1 MAEYDYTGLRVDS
14 FKFLTIGNQTF
25 TFSACRKVEITLV
38 SGTADIYDGEE
49 SKLSLSSVGG
59 VFSVEARQGFLLPD
73 FKVSLGLN
81 SSANIVFYQGE
92 ANQSPK
98 GR

>member
-25 TFSACRKVEITLV
+25 AFNACRKVEITLV

-49 SKLSLSSVGG
+49 SKLSLTNVGD
-59 VFSVEARQGFLLPD
+59 VFSVEARQGFLLPQ

-81 SSANIVFYQGE
+81 STANIVFYQGE
-92 ANQSPK
+92 ASETPK
-98 GR
+98 GK